1 MANESKKKYEIIQKH
16 YKNLE
21 KFTKK
26 GDSPVKSLHYFYI
39 KETFLEYWG
48 VPSSNFK
55 HFFVSDS
62 IKVL

>member
-1 MANESKKKYEIIQKH
+1 MANESKKEQKKYYKKY

-26 GDSPVKSLHYFYI
+26 GDSPVELLKCFSNI
-39 KETFLEYWG
+39 KETFLENWG

-55 HFFVSDS
+55 HF
-62 IKVL
+62 L